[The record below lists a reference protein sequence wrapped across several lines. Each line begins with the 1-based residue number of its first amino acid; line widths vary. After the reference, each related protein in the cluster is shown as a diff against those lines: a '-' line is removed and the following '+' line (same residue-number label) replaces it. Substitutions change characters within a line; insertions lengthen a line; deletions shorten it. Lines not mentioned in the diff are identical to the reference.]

1 MMIFPIKDLLS
12 EQECYQFLL
21 RVLHPNGL
29 SCPCGRTIED
39 SQRPHTSDRAPIV
52 EYKCRSCGK
61 VFNVFTGTMWSKSY
75 YDCRTITLLIRGFT
89 QGVPSL
95 HLAKELGLDYEAVL
109 NRRHRWQEQA
119 LKKVVTPLPDQETES
134 DEMFQNA
141 GEKGQKHRDPEDPPR
156 RRANKRRGI
165 GTMENDRPPIH
176 GVVGRESG
184 QIRLTV
190 CDNTQQK
197 TIQPKV
203 EEATREESLID

>member
-21 RVLHPNGL
+21 RALHPNGL
-29 SCPCGRTIED
+29 SCPCGRTVED

-61 VFNVFTGTMWSKSY
+61 VFNVFTGTMWSKSH
-75 YDCRTITLLIRGFT
+75 YDCRTITLLIRGFA

-119 LKKVVTPLPDQETES
+119 LKKSRDSLTGPRDRIRRDVSERWREGTE
-134 DEMFQNA
+134 A
-141 GEKGQKHRDPEDPPR
+141 
-156 RRANKRRGI
+156 
-165 GTMENDRPPIH
+165 
-176 GVVGRESG
+176 
-184 QIRLTV
+184 
-190 CDNTQQK
+190 
-197 TIQPKV
+197 
-203 EEATREESLID
+203 